1 MADQEMANR
10 EMANREMANR
20 EMANREMIERHRKTW
35 QGFVKLTTYSV
46 AAVTIIM
53 LLMAAFLT

>member
-1 MADQEMANR
+1 MADQEIVEQQR
-10 EMANREMANR
+10 R
-20 EMANREMIERHRKTW
+20 TW
-35 QGFVKLTTYSV
+35 QGFVKLVTYSV

>member
-1 MADQEMANR
+1 MADQEMADR
-10 EMANREMANR
+10 E
-20 EMANREMIERHRKTW
+20 IVERHRKTW
-35 QGFVKLTTYSV
+35 QGFVKLTTYCV

>member
-1 MADQEMANR
+1 MADQEML
-10 EMANREMANR
+10 EQ
-20 EMANREMIERHRKTW
+20 HRKTW

-46 AAVTIIM
+46 AAVTMIM

>member
-1 MADQEMANR
+1 MADR
-10 EMANREMANR
+10 EMADREMV
-20 EMANREMIERHRKTW
+20 EQHRKTW
-35 QGFVKLTTYSV
+35 QGFVKLTTYAV

>member
-1 MADQEMANR
+1 MADR
-10 EMANREMANR
+10 EMV
-20 EMANREMIERHRKTW
+20 ERHHKTW
-35 QGFVKLTTYSV
+35 QGFVKLTTYAV

>member
-1 MADQEMANR
+1 MADR
-10 EMANREMANR
+10 EIVEQ
-20 EMANREMIERHRKTW
+20 HRKTW
-35 QGFVKLTTYSV
+35 QGFVKLVTYSV

>member
-1 MADQEMANR
+1 MADR
-10 EMANREMANR
+10 EMADREMV
-20 EMANREMIERHRKTW
+20 ERHRKTW

-46 AAVTIIM
+46 AAVAIIM